1 MLLTFLLLFILAAF
15 ENENACSLW
24 KTVEQNLFQKLTI
37 DIINIS
43 NTLHYFDTYTVYI
56 QKSN

>member
-1 MLLTFLLLFILAAF
+1 MFLTFLLLFILAAF

-43 NTLHYFDTYTVYI
+43 NTLHYFVYI